1 MSTLTQAL
9 NQSMP
14 NQWAPS
20 AINVYRDTSMQ
31 LSMPNRWAWSA
42 INVYTDTSTKLINSR
57 KIGKISYQCLL
68 RHKHLID
75 QCQTNRHHQLSMS
88 TGTQACNYQCQ
99 TDGHDQLSMS
109 TQTQALNWSM
119 LNQWAQSS
127 THSFRTRTW
136 LLLNSNQSRVSL
148 STEYNSRC

>member
-1 MSTLTQAL
+1 MDMISYQCLQGHKHVINHCQTNGHNQPSMSTWTQEH
-9 NQSMP
+9 NKSMP

-75 QCQTNRHHQLSMS
+75 QCQTNGHNLQLICLEQGHDYSLTAIKAESLYQLSIFL
-88 TGTQACNYQCQ
+88 
-99 TDGHDQLSMS
+99 DVKVK
-109 TQTQALNWSM
+109 
-119 LNQWAQSS
+119 
-127 THSFRTRTW
+127 F
-136 LLLNSNQSRVSL
+136 
-148 STEYNSRC
+148 